1 MLRRLKSLTE
11 AFIATCTE
19 REDTKEAVPEVSIE
33 MCVGTCA
40 EGEWVN
46 VPEALTEMCVGT
58 CAEGEWVDVPE
69 APTESRVARCAPR
82 MRRGRA
88 GGTAVVDN
96 PGQRPGTGHPT
107 LYSPGGASCGENFLH
122 IALLCLFLPL

>member
-19 REDTKEAVPEVSIE
+19 REDTKEAVPEVSI
-33 MCVGTCA
+33 
-40 EGEWVN
+40 
-46 VPEALTEMCVGT
+46 EMCVGT

-96 PGQRPGTGHPT
+96 PGQRPGTEHSTPD
-107 LYSPGGASCGENFLH
+107 SPGGAGGDVLQA
-122 IALLCLFLPL
+122 I